1 MQSEGE
7 EEIDNASEWDP
18 RSDEEQMRAPR
29 SKRLRSH
36 RRSVTNDRTEV
47 RAQRPSSR
55 SNLKT
60 GKKAYNTR
68 CSAKVSRS
76 DTASKRR
83 GQNAIYISSTSY

>member
-18 RSDEEQMRAPR
+18 RSDEEQVRAPR

-36 RRSVTNDRTEV
+36 RRSVTNERV
-47 RAQRPSSR
+47 RAQGPSSR

-68 CSAKVSRS
+68 CSAKLSRS

-83 GQNAIYISSTSY
+83 GQNAIYISSTLL